1 MRERIIRIPVFRTK
15 TEEEEIELFNIDRN
29 DMIDRTCELMN
40 KYSNSGFKIIIE
52 NGIKN
57 YTNEIVKISA
67 QKKDMNGSPFV
78 FIQMSAHKTN
88 MGDGYVQVLE
98 KIPVTKETK
107 IGSDHYYMILYPMVI
122 KGRKKYRRY
131 WNVFL
136 YDDPNKESQEFIKM
150 AKEVIK
156 QILGVRICN
165 LKKQDFIEELK
176 TAPVGFDITASY
188 QTVEF
193 HDNQF
198 DAEFKEHIV
207 KAELRSRKTISY
219 KNMTSDKVEKM
230 LNDESD
236 ETVKRKRFSIF
247 TGKKEYKVSQDIKR
261 DVKRAKEKYTLLIE
275 SLFNESISI
284 TEDEYD
290 TKLYDESFV
299 IDKMKSVITNYMS

>member
-1 MRERIIRIPVFRTK
+1 MRERIIKIPVFRTK
-15 TEEEEIELFNIDRN
+15 TEEEEVELFNIDRN
-29 DMIDRTCELMN
+29 IMIDHTCEQMN

-67 QKKDMNGSPFV
+67 QKKEMNGSPFV

-156 QILGVRICN
+156 QIMRVRICN
-165 LKKQDFIEELK
+165 LKKQEFIDELK
-176 TAPVGFDITASY
+176 TESGFEITATY

-193 HDNQF
+193 NDDQF
-198 DAEFKEHIV
+198 NAEFKEHIV

-219 KNMTSDKVEKM
+219 KNMTFDKVEK
-230 LNDESD
+230 LINDEDD
-236 ETVKRKRFSIF
+236 ETVKRKTFSIF
-247 TGKKEYKVSQDIKR
+247 TRKKEYRVSQDIKR

-284 TEDEYD
+284 TEDEYE

-299 IDKMKSVITNYMS
+299 IDKVKSVITNYMS